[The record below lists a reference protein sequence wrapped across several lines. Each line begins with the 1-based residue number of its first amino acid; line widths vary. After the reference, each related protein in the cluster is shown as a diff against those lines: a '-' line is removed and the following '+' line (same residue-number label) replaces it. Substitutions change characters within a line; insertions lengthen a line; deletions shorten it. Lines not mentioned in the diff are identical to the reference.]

1 MSQRRS
7 HTTQLA
13 LPLASDASSQGFPD
27 GASPLPMQYL
37 GSKARIA
44 DWLIRHIRRRFP
56 ATLRFVDLFS
66 GTGAVSLQAIR
77 AGYQVLANDLQPY
90 STVVLQSLLLA
101 GRDGLPGAATDLPAL
116 KATERLLANGRSGAR
131 DLLAREDQFVN
142 SLSTRSW
149 DWRAYQRFCQDTP
162 LVSGTSVETQQL
174 RAHGGWDLFTRY
186 YANTYFGVRQC
197 LQLDALREY
206 AESLDDDLKSHVVAA
221 AVSAMTYGVSSTTH
235 LAQFL
240 KPTSEVRA
248 RNLVRTR
255 RFDFIEAVRDR
266 LIGLHLLPLPR
277 RRARVLG
284 LDFKDA
290 LGSVQLDR
298 STVVY
303 ADPPYFKE
311 HYSRYYHVLDT
322 FCLYDYPM
330 LTHNPRLGG
339 TTVGRYRQERSVS
352 DFGLRSSVK
361 RAFSDL
367 LQVTSAA
374 GAPVALSY
382 ANTSLLSSRE
392 LLRLATDMGYEVD
405 REEKSLLH
413 SGQGQ
418 PRGRHVTEYLF
429 LLKPRD

>member
-7 HTTQLA
+7 DTIQIA
-13 LPLASDASSQGFPD
+13 LPLASNAPEERLDS
-27 GASPLPMQYL
+27 ASPLPMQYL

-44 DWLIRHIRRRFP
+44 DWLIQHIRRRFP

-66 GTGAVSLQAIR
+66 GTGSVSLQAIR

-90 STVVLQSLLLA
+90 SAAVLQSLLLA
-101 GRDGLPGAATDLPAL
+101 DREGLSEVAARLPNL
-116 KATERLLANGRSGAR
+116 MTPERLLAGSRSAAK
-131 DLLAREDQFVN
+131 DLLAREDQF
-142 SLSTRSW
+142 LKALGTRSW
-149 DWRAYQRFCQDTP
+149 EWRAYQQFCRDTP
-162 LVSGTSVETQQL
+162 LVSGTAGETRDL
-174 RAHGGWDLFTRY
+174 RAKNGWDLFTKY

-206 AESLDDDLKSHVVAA
+206 AEGTDDAVKTHIIAA

-240 KPTSEVRA
+240 KPTSEIRA
-248 RNLVRTR
+248 RNLLRLR
-255 RFDFIEAVRDR
+255 RFDLIEAVRER
-266 LIGLHLLPLPR
+266 LIGLHSLPLPR
-277 RRARVLG
+277 KRARVLE
-284 LDFKDA
+284 LDFRDA

-322 FCLYDYPM
+322 FCLYDYPA

-339 TTVGRYRQERSVS
+339 TTVGRYREERSVS

-367 LQVTSAA
+367 LRVAAAA

-392 LLRLATDMGYEVD
+392 LSRLAVEMGYEVE

-418 PRGRHVTEYLF
+418 PRGRHVMEYLF